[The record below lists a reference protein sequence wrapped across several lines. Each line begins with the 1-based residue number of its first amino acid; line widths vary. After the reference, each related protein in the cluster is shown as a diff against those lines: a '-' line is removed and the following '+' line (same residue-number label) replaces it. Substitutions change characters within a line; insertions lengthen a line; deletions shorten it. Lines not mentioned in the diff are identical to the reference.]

1 MNLNVTSLPADYH
14 PAADLLRGRVA
25 LVTGAG
31 QGLGKVAALAFAQHG
46 ASVILHGRNVPRL
59 EAAYDEIVAAGY
71 PEPAILPLDY
81 FQTTQVE
88 LDAYAQS
95 IQSTFGRLDVIF
107 HGASHFV
114 SCMPLA
120 LHDLDMWLKHSR
132 VNLVVPAALTK
143 ACLPLLKRATDGS
156 VIFLTETH
164 AVEPKAFWGAFSVT
178 KGALH
183 NLIAIWADE
192 MEGQTKVRFNLCLPG
207 PVASP
212 MRSKSHPGEISDQH
226 RQASALGRHF
236 LFLAGSDSS
245 GISATLLDCMHDS
258 CAIPESGQR

>member
-1 MNLNVTSLPADYH
+1 MTLIVTSLPANYQ
-14 PAADLLRGRVA
+14 PAADLLKGRVA

-31 QGLGKVAALAFAQHG
+31 QGLGKVAALAIAQHG
-46 ASVILHGRNVPRL
+46 GSVILHGRNVPRL
-59 EAAYDEIVAAGY
+59 ETTYDEIVASGY

-81 FQTTQVE
+81 FKTTQAE

-95 IQSTFGRLDVIF
+95 IQTTFGRLDVIF

-132 VNLVVPAALTK
+132 VNLAIPAALTR
-143 ACLPLLKRATDGS
+143 ACLPMLKRASDAS

-164 AVEPKAFWGAFSVT
+164 AVEPKAFWGAFSAT
-178 KGALH
+178 KGALQ

-212 MRSKSHPGEISDQH
+212 MRSKSHPGEVATQ
-226 RQASALGRHF
+226 QLPASALARHF
-236 LFLAGSDSS
+236 LFLAGPDSVA
-245 GISATLLDCMHDS
+245 ISAALLDCQHDS
-258 CAIPESGQR
+258 CVLPQ

>member
-1 MNLNVTSLPADYH
+1 MNPKVTSLPANYQ
-14 PAADLLRGRVA
+14 PAVALLSGRVA

-59 EAAYDEIVAAGY
+59 EATYDEIVAAGY

-81 FQTTQVE
+81 FKTTQVE

-95 IQSTFGRLDVIF
+95 IHSTFGRLDVIF

-120 LHDLDMWLKHSR
+120 LHDLDMWLKYSR
-132 VNLVVPAALTK
+132 VNIAAPAALTK
-143 ACLPLLKRATDGS
+143 ACLPLLKRAADGS

-178 KGALH
+178 KGALN

-192 MEGQTKVRFNLCLPG
+192 MEGQSKVRFNLCLPG

-212 MRSKSHPGEISDQH
+212 MRSKSHPGEISSQH
-226 RQASALGRHF
+226 RQASALARYF

-245 GISATLLDCMHDS
+245 AISAALLDCMHDS
-258 CAIPESGQR
+258 CAFPDSSQR

>member
-1 MNLNVTSLPADYH
+1 MNLNLISLPANYQ
-14 PAADLLRGRVA
+14 PAVALLNGRVA

-31 QGLGKVAALAFAQHG
+31 EGLGKVAALAFAQHG
-46 ASVILHGRNVPRL
+46 ASVILHGRNVQRL

-71 PEPAILPLDY
+71 PEPAILPLD
-81 FQTTQVE
+81 FFKTTQVE

-95 IQSTFGRLDVIF
+95 IQSTFGRLDIIF

-132 VNLVVPAALTK
+132 VNLAVPAALTK
-143 ACLPLLKRATDGS
+143 ACLPLLKRAADGS

-164 AVEPKAFWGAFSVT
+164 AVEPKAFWGAFSAT

-183 NLIAIWADE
+183 HLVAMWADE

-212 MRSKSHPGEISDQH
+212 MRRKSHPGEIGNQ
-226 RQASALGRHF
+226 QLAANALARHF

-245 GISATLLDCMHDS
+245 NISAALLDCQFDS
-258 CAIPESGQR
+258 CGVPETGQQ

>member
-1 MNLNVTSLPADYH
+1 MNLNLTSLPADYE

-31 QGLGKVAALAFAQHG
+31 QGLGKVAALGFAQHG
-46 ASVILHGRNVPRL
+46 ASVILHGRNVPSL

-81 FQTTQVE
+81 FKTTQVE
-88 LDAYAQS
+88 LDAFAQS

-120 LHDLDMWLKHSR
+120 LHDLDTWLKYSR
-132 VNLVVPAALTK
+132 VNLAVPAALTK
-143 ACLPLLKRATDGS
+143 ACLPLLKRAADGS

-164 AVEPKAFWGAFSVT
+164 AAEPKAFWGAFSAT

-183 NLIAIWADE
+183 NLVAIWADE
-192 MEGQTKVRFNLCLPG
+192 MEGQANVRFNLCLPG

-212 MRSKSHPGEISDQH
+212 MRSKSHPGEVANQQ
-226 RQASALGRHF
+226 RPASALARHF
-236 LFLAGSDSS
+236 VFLASSDSLKF
-245 GISATLLDCMHDS
+245 SAALLDCVDES
-258 CAIPESGQR
+258 CAVTESG

>member
-1 MNLNVTSLPADYH
+1 MNLNVTSLPANYQ
-14 PAADLLRGRVA
+14 PRADLLKGRVA

-31 QGLGKVAALAFAQHG
+31 QGLGRVAALAFAQHG
-46 ASVILHGRNVPRL
+46 ASVILHGRHVPRL

-81 FQTTQVE
+81 FKATQAE

-95 IQSTFGRLDVIF
+95 IHSTFGRLDVIF

-132 VNLVVPAALTK
+132 VNLAVPAALTK
-143 ACLPLLKRATDGS
+143 ACLPLLKRAPDGS

-164 AVEPKAFWGAFSVT
+164 AIEPKAFWGAFSAT

-183 NLIAIWADE
+183 NLIAIWDDE
-192 MEGQTKVRFNLCLPG
+192 MDGPTKVRFNLCLPG

-212 MRSKSHPGEISDQH
+212 MRSKSHPGEIATEQ
-226 RQASALGRHF
+226 RPASALTRHL
-236 LFLAGSDSS
+236 LFLASADSS
-245 GISATLLDCMHDS
+245 NISATLLDCQPDS
-258 CAIPESGQR
+258 AALPDLGQR